1 MGSSP
6 RCGAGETPAPGV
18 RTFSNLPCRQ
28 GILAGGPP
36 VRPARGTRGGRS
48 GGVERPTASWHHA
61 RNVPTKEDGCQARE
75 VSYSL
80 ARAAS
85 PFRGIRREVQS
96 GRAFQTA
103 RVPRKGDTSR
113 PVRATP
119 TVNGSSMMRSTD
131 RQRQTHR
138 EVSTQSQRSPA
149 ETARLPKPGTAHHAA
164 SAPGNSPRVRIPR
177 VEPPAMDT
185 IAQRASEGRHQGR
198 APRSESI
205 RDADGGRCGGQC
217 H

>member
-1 MGSSP
+1 RHRHGRPARGHAPRSRRGSRRGRRGRARP
-6 RCGAGETPAPGV
+6 RSSAPPRGARASGDYGGGDV
-18 RTFSNLPCRQ
+18 
-28 GILAGGPP
+28 LAGGPP

-85 PFRGIRREVQS
+85 PFRGIRRGARS
-96 GRAFQTA
+96 GRAFQTPW
-103 RVPRKGDTSR
+103 VPRKGETSR

-119 TVNGSSMMRSTD
+119 TVNGWSMMRSTD

-177 VEPPAMDT
+177 VEPPAVDT
-185 IAQRASEGRHQGR
+185 IAQRASEG
-198 APRSESI
+198 
-205 RDADGGRCGGQC
+205 
-217 H
+217 